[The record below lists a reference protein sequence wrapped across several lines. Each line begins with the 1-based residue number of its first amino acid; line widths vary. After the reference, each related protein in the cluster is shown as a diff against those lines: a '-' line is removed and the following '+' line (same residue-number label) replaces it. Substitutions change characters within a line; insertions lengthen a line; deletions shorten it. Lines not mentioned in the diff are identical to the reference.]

1 MVNLFFKKLF
11 GQLPATEKYVKQ
23 NEMLR
28 KEMNEFD
35 AFAKGEKL
43 NRYYELERIVQSRE
57 HYDTKKKL
65 QELKYEGSEEHK
77 NELEFKNL
85 CKNKELKLFLKL
97 KMKALSRFKR
107 IEDSDFLSKYTEME
121 SLIN

>member
-1 MVNLFFKKLF
+1 
-11 GQLPATEKYVKQ
+11 
-23 NEMLR
+23 MLR

-77 NELEFKNL
+77 MNL
-85 CKNKELKLFLKL
+85 SLKIFAKT
-97 KMKALSRFKR
+97 KS
-107 IEDSDFLSKYTEME
+107 
-121 SLIN
+121 